1 MSSNDLDPTLVA
13 EIRELRQGRI
23 REAGPHEILQVVQ
36 TIISGMNECIPAAD
50 VALRADLED
59 LAAYI
64 RETKTEI
71 MTLRP
76 EEIAEEHLP
85 VATVEL
91 DAIVRATEAAT
102 HTIMEAAEC
111 IEAVAADGEPELAEK
126 LTDATTRIY
135 EACGFQDITGQR
147 IGKVVRA
154 LQEIERKV
162 DALLAVFGEE
172 DEQTREARRAGRDAE
187 RERLRQQALEEGEL
201 MEGPQLPERANS
213 QDDIDAL
220 FASMG

>member
-1 MSSNDLDPTLVA
+1 MSSDNLDPTLVA

-23 REAGPHEILQVVQ
+23 REAGPQEILQVVQ
-36 TIISGMNECIPAAD
+36 TIISGMNENIPAAD
-50 VALRADLED
+50 IALRADLEE
-59 LAAYI
+59 LAEYI

-76 EEIAEEHLP
+76 EEISDEHLP

-102 HTIMEAAEC
+102 NSIMEAAET
-111 IEAVAADGEPELAEK
+111 IEEVAANAEPEVSET

-135 EACGFQDITGQR
+135 EACSFQDITGQR

-154 LQEIERKV
+154 LQEIEAKV
-162 DALLAVFGEE
+162 DALVEVFGEE
-172 DEQTREARRAGRDAE
+172 DEESRETRRAEREAE

-201 MEGPQLPERANS
+201 MEGPQLPEDAIS